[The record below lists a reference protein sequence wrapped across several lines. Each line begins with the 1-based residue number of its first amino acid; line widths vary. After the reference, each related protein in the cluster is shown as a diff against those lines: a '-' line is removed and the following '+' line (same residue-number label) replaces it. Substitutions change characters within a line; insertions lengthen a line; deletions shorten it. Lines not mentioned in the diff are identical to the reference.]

1 MSNLVKI
8 ECFTQ
13 DQEKLVRLL
22 LTQYY
27 PNLHIYGCNLLMVVI
42 VICTGY
48 KIFFQNSLNMLLI
61 IYIERIT
68 FSRT

>member
-13 DQEKLVRLL
+13 DQEKLVILL

-27 PNLHIYGCNLLMVVI
+27 PNMHICGCNLLMVVI
-42 VICTGY
+42 VICAGY

-61 IYIERIT
+61 I
-68 FSRT
+68 